1 MQEKPR
7 LNYQSEFRKF
17 LTSQYLYSGVRIAFA
32 VLVPAIFL
40 YQVGL
45 LKAWF
50 LFPLATSFVANV
62 DQPGPFIRRRNMLIM
77 AIFCFAIVASITT
90 VFRPYPILVTLEI
103 IVFGLFFGILG
114 IYGNRFSAVGGMS
127 LVVMSIFIDG
137 HFLTDPVSK
146 NLIIFILGGI
156 WFLIIFLILMRV
168 QPYKLIYQM
177 IGENYTELAD
187 YLRLKAQFYRKNADI
202 KKLTDETIQ
211 RSIRIKNHQEDT
223 RETVYKT
230 RQIVREATTTS
241 RQLMMLFLNSI
252 DLHEK
257 LITSENDYRQIHEYF
272 GNKPILNQI
281 HSFLLML
288 ADEISNIGLA
298 LQSGNKAHR
307 RTNLDDELQL
317 LYEEYFEIRS
327 QEMNSENLENFMVLR
342 QILQR
347 INELTESVN
356 NIYTIYTQDLSSAKT
371 LSTGLDYEK
380 FLPQQEKLNTKVLRT
395 NISLKSKNF
404 RHAVRLTTALLIAY
418 FISQL
423 SFFPLGHAYWIMIT
437 VIAIMRPN
445 FATTKQRNFKRL
457 FGTVLGALAA
467 YIFLMMPFGTEVRL
481 GILFFAMILCYTLLR
496 TRYDW
501 AVFFMTVYVFMSFDF
516 LNPGNVNAIF
526 SDRIFDTAIGA
537 AIAAAVSYFV
547 LPIWEAERST
557 DLMLSAAKSNRDY
570 FQIVIGRFLGNKPA
584 EQDFRM
590 KRKNA
595 VIDLANLSDSFR
607 GMISEPKNQQE
618 KMETLHQFVTTAHLL
633 TAYIASLSQY
643 ENPEDY
649 QEIDAEGW
657 NRKISAELNRTIQLI
672 ENHGVEDEHIPTSE
686 PADEVE
692 MLLKK
697 RKTEIAKNDIDDHR
711 NIHRTTK
718 LTRLKHI
725 REVLTLIYNTAK
737 EQRKVLKTYYESK
750 G

>member
-1 MQEKPR
+1 M
-7 LNYQSEFRKF
+7 NYQSEFRKF

-32 VLVPAIFL
+32 VLLPAIFL

-347 INELTESVN
+347 INELTESVS

-547 LPIWEAERST
+547 LPIWEAGRST
-557 DLMLSAAKSNRDY
+557 DLMLNAAKSNRDY

-607 GMISEPKNQQE
+607 GMISEPKNRQK

-672 ENHGVEDEHIPTSE
+672 ENQGFEDEQMVISE
-686 PADEVE
+686 PEDEVE

-697 RKTEIAKNDIDDHR
+697 RKTEIAENDIDDHR

>member
-1 MQEKPR
+1 M
-7 LNYQSEFRKF
+7 NYQSEFRKF

-32 VLVPAIFL
+32 VLLPAIFL

-146 NLIIFILGGI
+146 NLIIFFLGGI

-298 LQSGNKAHR
+298 LQSGSKAHR

-418 FISQL
+418 FISRL

-547 LPIWEAERST
+547 LPIWEAGRST

-607 GMISEPKNQQE
+607 GMISEPKNRQE

-649 QEIDAEGW
+649 HEIDAEAW

-672 ENHGVEDEHIPTSE
+672 ENQGFEDEHIPTSE

-737 EQRKVLKTYYESK
+737 EQRKVLLTYYESK

>member
-1 MQEKPR
+1 M
-7 LNYQSEFRKF
+7 NYQSEFRKF

-32 VLVPAIFL
+32 VLLPAIFL

-347 INELTESVN
+347 INELTESVS

-547 LPIWEAERST
+547 LPIWEAGRST
-557 DLMLSAAKSNRDY
+557 DLMLNAAKSNRDY

-607 GMISEPKNQQE
+607 GMISEPKNRQ
-618 KMETLHQFVTTAHLL
+618 KKWKRCT
-633 TAYIASLSQY
+633 SL
-643 ENPEDY
+643 
-649 QEIDAEGW
+649 
-657 NRKISAELNRTIQLI
+657 
-672 ENHGVEDEHIPTSE
+672 
-686 PADEVE
+686 
-692 MLLKK
+692 
-697 RKTEIAKNDIDDHR
+697 
-711 NIHRTTK
+711 
-718 LTRLKHI
+718 
-725 REVLTLIYNTAK
+725 
-737 EQRKVLKTYYESK
+737 
-750 G
+750 